1 MAKMILVDTSLW
13 IAHLRKGH
21 PGLVTLLEE
30 GMVLVHPF
38 IIGELACGNLKNRSE
53 ILSLLCSLP
62 VTVVAQHEEIM
73 TFIES
78 NRLMGKGLGYV
89 DVHLLA
95 ATVLSDIRLW
105 TDDKA
110 LASASKEMGMDF
122 RPTVGK

>member
-1 MAKMILVDTSLW
+1 MVLVDTSPW
-13 IAHLRKGH
+13 VTHLRKGH
-21 PGLVTLLEE
+21 PDLAALLEE
-30 GMVLVHPF
+30 GEVSTHPF
-38 IIGELACGNLKNRSE
+38 IIGELACGNLKNRFE

-62 VTVVAQHEEIM
+62 ATVVAQHEEVM

-105 TDDKA
+105 TEDKA
-110 LASASKEMGMDF
+110 LASVSRAMGMEF
-122 RPTVGK
+122 RPP

>member
-1 MAKMILVDTSLW
+1 MILVDTSLW
-13 IAHLRKGH
+13 VTHLRKGH
-21 PGLVTLLEE
+21 PDLVALLEE
-30 GMVLVHPF
+30 GKVSIHPF
-38 IIGELACGNLKNRSE
+38 IIGELACGDLRNRSE

-62 VTVVAQHEEIM
+62 VTVFAQHEEIM

-105 TDDKA
+105 TEDKA
-110 LASASKEMGMDF
+110 LASVSKVMGAEF
-122 RPTVGK
+122 RRSVG